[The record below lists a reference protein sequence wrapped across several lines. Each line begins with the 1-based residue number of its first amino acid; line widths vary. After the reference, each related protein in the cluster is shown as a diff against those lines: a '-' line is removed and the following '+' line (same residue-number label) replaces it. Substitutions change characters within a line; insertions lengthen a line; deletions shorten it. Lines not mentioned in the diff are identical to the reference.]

1 MGIFKDKN
9 LYSILNGSY
18 NSIVN
23 KYIVKD
29 ENLKSDLVTSGATVI
44 GNNVENLLEQESLL
58 KEMHSNNE
66 IEKLLP
72 MLIDYPQHF
81 VTSFLSFIKEIC
93 DWSPL
98 DPKKENN
105 DENYR
110 KYLSILLSSPLFLV
124 ETSSTHKIYYDNNN
138 YKDLLA
144 KILQQYQNVSEQEKK
159 YINLSLK
166 TLIRHSVANITDKNS
181 GILFTHTVLNSESD
195 VVRLYL
201 YSAEIKISYDEENK
215 KYKPTE
221 ESAEK
226 IEISRIEL
234 KFLNSSVSADD
245 MKLIIGLRFIVLSDW
260 VAQNN
265 MLPQKMNRKLCID

>member
-1 MGIFKDKN
+1 M
-9 LYSILNGSY
+9 NGSY

-144 KILQQYQNVSEQEKK
+144 KILQQYQNVSEQEK
-159 YINLSLK
+159 
-166 TLIRHSVANITDKNS
+166 NIS
-181 GILFTHTVLNSESD
+181 IYH
-195 VVRLYL
+195 
-201 YSAEIKISYDEENK
+201 
-215 KYKPTE
+215 
-221 ESAEK
+221 
-226 IEISRIEL
+226 
-234 KFLNSSVSADD
+234 
-245 MKLIIGLRFIVLSDW
+245 
-260 VAQNN
+260 
-265 MLPQKMNRKLCID
+265 

>member
-18 NSIVN
+18 NSIFN

-29 ENLKSDLVTSGATVI
+29 ENLKSNLVTSGATVI

-98 DPKKENN
+98 IQ
-105 DENYR
+105 R
-110 KYLSILLSSPLFLV
+110 KRIMMKIIVNIFQYFYLAPCFLSKLRLPIKFIMIIIII
-124 ETSSTHKIYYDNNN
+124 KIY
-138 YKDLLA
+138 
-144 KILQQYQNVSEQEKK
+144 
-159 YINLSLK
+159 
-166 TLIRHSVANITDKNS
+166 
-181 GILFTHTVLNSESD
+181 
-195 VVRLYL
+195 
-201 YSAEIKISYDEENK
+201 
-215 KYKPTE
+215 
-221 ESAEK
+221 
-226 IEISRIEL
+226 
-234 KFLNSSVSADD
+234 
-245 MKLIIGLRFIVLSDW
+245 
-260 VAQNN
+260 
-265 MLPQKMNRKLCID
+265 